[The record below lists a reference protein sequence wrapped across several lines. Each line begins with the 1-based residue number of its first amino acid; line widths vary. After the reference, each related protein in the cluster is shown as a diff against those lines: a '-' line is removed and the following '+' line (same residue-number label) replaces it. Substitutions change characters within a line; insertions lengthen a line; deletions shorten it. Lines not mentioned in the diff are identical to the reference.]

1 MATFDAGSADC
12 RVFTFKD
19 GALSALAH
27 DLELRVTRLAIEV
40 QQSGRDH
47 TVTAT
52 FDASSLVVVHALK
65 NGQPTDQLS
74 ESDRRKIEK
83 TIVSDVL
90 DVRKHPQIRFEATAV
105 AQRFPGG
112 DGFVLTG
119 QLTLQ
124 GRRRTMGLQARPHNG
139 RMTVEATVHQPD
151 FGIRPYS
158 ALLGAL
164 KLRPDVQVRIS
175 LPWPG

>member
-1 MATFDAGSADC
+1 MATFDASSADC

-27 DLELRVTRLAIEV
+27 DLELRVTRFAIEV

-52 FDASSLVVVHALK
+52 FEAASLVVVHALK

-83 TIVSDVL
+83 TIGDVL
-90 DVRKHPQIRFEATAV
+90 DVRKHPQIRFEATVV
-105 AQRFPGG
+105 AQSSPGG

-119 QLTLQ
+119 QLALQ
-124 GRRRTMGLQARPHNG
+124 GRRRTMGLQARPRNG

-151 FGIRPYS
+151 FGIRPYT

-164 KLRPDVQVRIS
+164 KVRPDVQVRIS